1 MEKGEIECVMQA
13 RVAWTPPG
21 PTAEAAD
28 WTPARR
34 FFTEPQCSQQP
45 QWRLSDLNCLCLP
58 WMALASQEHWAFI
71 FDLSSFWSLREN
83 EQVGQKFF
91 QFISKAFI
99 RTLHTFWFYLE
110 FYPHSSFR
118 SKVHLFCT
126 RLREQTGKL
135 PASLLSLPSSSTQKG
150 QCEIVIAFQVLLCRA
165 ELKTDFTA
173 YEAVA
178 TASKL
183 DSVITIRFNSQR
195 LGMTLLSSL
204 YQTWRLLSF
213 SGCSRPLQLIW
224 FRVFLILAPAPVQ
237 TSEVVQCYFSWGGG
251 FISRFP
257 SCFTLEP
264 GSKYLTLG
272 HWIGF

>member
-1 MEKGEIECVMQA
+1 MQA

-21 PTAEAAD
+21 PTAGAAD

-34 FFTEPQCSQQP
+34 FFTEPQCPQQP

-58 WMALASQEHWAFI
+58 RMALASQEHWAFI

-99 RTLHTFWFYLE
+99 RTLHAFWFYLE
-110 FYPHSSFR
+110 LYPHSSFR
-118 SKVHLFCT
+118 SKVHLCRT

-135 PASLLSLPSSSTQKG
+135 PASLLSSPSSSTQKG
-150 QCEIVIAFQVLLCRA
+150 QCEIVTTFQVLLRGA
-165 ELKTDFTA
+165 ELKTGLTA
-173 YEAVA
+173 YEAGA
-178 TASKL
+178 MASKL

-195 LGMTLLSSL
+195 LGMTLPSSL
-204 YQTWRLLSF
+204 YQTWRRLYF
-213 SGCSRPLQLIW
+213 SACSRPLQLIW

-237 TSEVVQCYFSWGGG
+237 TSEVVQCHFSWGGG
-251 FISRFP
+251 VHQQIP
-257 SCFTLEP
+257 LLLHT
-264 GSKYLTLG
+264 GT
-272 HWIGF
+272 GFKVSDLRALHQPLKHLK